1 MNTSASA
8 SSWESIE
15 APPRA
20 RAFRATL
27 PRVRIFAGEG
37 ALGHLRKVVVEA
49 SCRRVMVLSGQ
60 SVARG
65 TPLIST
71 ITSALGEGCAGTF
84 DRIGRNATR
93 GSLEEAV
100 SLARSVSCDGIVA
113 VGAGTAMVFGRLLA
127 ILMAE
132 GRPAEEICTRY
143 RDGAPPETRRL
154 PAAKVPIFN
163 VLTAPTNAQG
173 RGGSALVDPEQGRLE
188 FFDPKTRPTALFWD
202 PEALMTAPL
211 SLTCSNART
220 TYFWALMG
228 MASAARAN
236 PLVEGVR
243 RQAYMLARSAR
254 GAEHLA
260 QARIDLCAAAWLHNS
275 DEDLGGAPFVAHWI
289 VRVCYAIGAGLATLS
304 DQVRLGDIYNSIVPH
319 AMRHLEPL
327 CRSEIMRMAET
338 IAGRTVADCEAA
350 RGIIRADLT
359 ASGPLVR
366 LRDVLTEEGQLD
378 AVLASAMRAYNADPN
393 GEFKTRAAE
402 LHAILRD
409 AW

>member
-1 MNTSASA
+1 MNTAASEPTFGA
-8 SSWESIE
+8 IE
-15 APPRA
+15 DPPA
-20 RAFRATL
+20 RAFRAVL
-27 PRVRIFAGEG
+27 PRLRIFAGEG
-37 ALGHLRKVVVEA
+37 ALGHLRKVVAEA
-49 SCRRVMVLSGQ
+49 GCRRVLVLSGQ
-60 SVARG
+60 SVACG
-65 TPLIST
+65 TALIPT
-71 ITSALGEGCAGTF
+71 ITSGLGDTCAGIF

-93 GSLEEAV
+93 ASVEEAV

-132 GRPAEEICTRY
+132 DRPAEEICTRY
-143 RDGAPPETRRL
+143 RDGAPPESRKL
-154 PAAKVPIFN
+154 SAAKVPIFN

-173 RGGSALVDPEQGRLE
+173 RSGSAMLDPERGRLE

-220 TYFWALMG
+220 AYFWALMA
-228 MASAARAN
+228 MASVARSN

-243 RQAYMLARSAR
+243 RQAYLLARSAR

-260 QARIDLCAAAWLHNS
+260 QARIDLCAAAWLQNC

-289 VRVCYAIGAGLATLS
+289 VRVCYAIGAGLAALN
-304 DQVRLGDIYNSIVPH
+304 DQVRLGDVYISVALH

-327 CRSEIMRMAET
+327 CRPEILMMAET
-338 IAGRTVADCEAA
+338 ITGRAVADCETA
-350 RGIIRADLT
+350 RGIVKADLA
-359 ASGPLVR
+359 ASGPLLR
-366 LRDVLTEEGQLD
+366 LRDLLTEEAQLD
-378 AVLASAMRAYNADPN
+378 AVVTNAMRSYNADPN
-393 GEFKTRAAE
+393 GEFKTRVAE
-402 LHAILRD
+402 LRAILRD